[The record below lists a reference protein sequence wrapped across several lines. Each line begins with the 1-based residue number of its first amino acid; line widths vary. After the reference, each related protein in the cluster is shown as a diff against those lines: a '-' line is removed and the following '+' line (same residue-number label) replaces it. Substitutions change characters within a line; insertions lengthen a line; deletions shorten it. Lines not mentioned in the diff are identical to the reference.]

1 MNSRI
6 FVVDDDP
13 IISDLIKKFMSPDG
27 YEVVGSS
34 TNARDA
40 INKIKILKPNLIF
53 MDIVLEGDMDGI
65 DAANFIYDKF
75 GIPIVFLTSVASE
88 KMAKRVQK
96 SSAFGFIEKPF
107 SKYSLITIAQISI
120 EKKLNE
126 ELITKQKESYINIL
140 ENLNEGIIA
149 INGNSL
155 VTYINRV
162 GVDITLW
169 SKKDIMRKRIEDML
183 ILKDIKNGKY
193 LRIEDI
199 IKKFNK
205 EGIFK
210 EEIYLVRHNTTEI
223 PVLLYLT
230 KTQMMLNDTSG
241 YVLFFSDISAEL
253 NAKKAKEDMINK
265 LKVVINQL
273 EETNRKFNEAQE
285 EIIAIEKSNTVLATI
300 VAANHELNQPLMILQ
315 GNLDLLKY
323 KIPKDIL
330 VENNKYFK
338 KMDEALKRIVK
349 IMDKFQSI
357 KDVEFVKY
365 SDNTMMVNIN
375 KEDKNES

>member
-1 MNSRI
+1 MHSKI
-6 FVVDDDP
+6 YVVDDDP
-13 IISDLIKKFMSPDG
+13 MIPRLIKNFIEPFG
-27 YEVVGSS
+27 YEMVGASA
-34 TNARDA
+34 NARDA

-75 GIPIVFLTSVASE
+75 GIPIVFLTSVANE
-88 KMAKRVQK
+88 EMAKRVQK

-107 SKYSLITIAQISI
+107 TKYSLITIAQISI

-149 INGNSL
+149 INNNRF
-155 VTYINRV
+155 VTYINQV
-162 GVDITLW
+162 GVDLTLW
-169 SKKDIMRKRIEDML
+169 SKKDILKKHVGDMI
-183 ILKDIKNGKY
+183 ILKNIKTKKYIRIDDVIGKF
-193 LRIEDI
+193 
-199 IKKFNK
+199 KQ
-205 EGIFK
+205 EGKFK
-210 EEIYLVRHNTTEI
+210 EEILLVRHNTTEI
-223 PVLLYLT
+223 PILLYLEQT
-230 KTQMMLNDTSG
+230 ELMLNNTKG
-241 YVLFFSDISAEL
+241 YVLFFIDISAEL

-273 EETNRKFNEAQE
+273 EETNRKFNEAQK

-323 KIPKDIL
+323 KIPNDIL
-330 VENNKYFK
+330 VQNNKYFK
-338 KMDEALKRIVK
+338 KMDEALARIVK
-349 IMDKFQSI
+349 ILEKFQNI

-365 SDNTMMVNIN
+365 SDNTMMLDIN
-375 KEDKNES
+375 RDEDEN

>member
-1 MNSRI
+1 MHSKI
-6 FVVDDDP
+6 YVVDDDP
-13 IISDLIKKFMSPDG
+13 MIPRLIKNFIEPFG
-27 YEVVGSS
+27 YEMVGASA
-34 TNARDA
+34 NARDA

-53 MDIVLEGDMDGI
+53 MDIVLEGDMDVI

-75 GIPIVFLTSVASE
+75 GIPIVFLTSVANE
-88 KMAKRVQK
+88 EMAKRVQK

-107 SKYSLITIAQISI
+107 TKYSLITIAQISI

-149 INGNSL
+149 VNSNGL
-155 VTYINRV
+155 VTYINKI
-162 GVDITLW
+162 GVDLTLW
-169 SKKDIMRKRIEDML
+169 SQKDILKKNIKDMML
-183 ILKDIKNGKY
+183 LREFATGKY
-193 LRIEDI
+193 IRINEI
-199 IKKFNK
+199 INK
-205 EGIFK
+205 YEEKGFFK
-210 EEIYLVRHNTTEI
+210 EEIYLVRHNSTEI
-223 PVLLYLT
+223 PVLLYLEQT
-230 KTQMMLNDTSG
+230 ELMLNNTKG
-241 YVLFFSDISAEL
+241 YVLFFIDISAEL

-273 EETNRKFNEAQE
+273 EETNRKFNEAQK

-323 KIPKDIL
+323 KIPNDIL
-330 VENNKYFK
+330 VQNNKYFK
-338 KMDEALKRIVK
+338 KMDEALARIVK
-349 IMDKFQSI
+349 ILEKFQNI

-365 SDNTMMVNIN
+365 SDNTMMLDIN
-375 KEDKNES
+375 RDEDED